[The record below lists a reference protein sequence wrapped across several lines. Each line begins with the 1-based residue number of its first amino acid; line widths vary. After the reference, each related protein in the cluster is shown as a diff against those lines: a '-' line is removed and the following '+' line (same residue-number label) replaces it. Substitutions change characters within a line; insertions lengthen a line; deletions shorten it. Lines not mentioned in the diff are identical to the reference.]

1 MSEHCGEA
9 LEKLYAYLDQEL
21 DSASVVVIRSHLDEC
36 PPCGDVFSFEQRL
49 LTIIRTGLREEVPVA
64 VLERLRTAIRFE
76 LG

>member
-21 DSASVVVIRSHLDEC
+21 DAASVVVIRSHLDEC
-36 PPCGDVFSFEQRL
+36 PPCGDVFSFEERL

-64 VLERLRTAIRFE
+64 VVIGCARAIRFE
-76 LG
+76 PR